1 MYSTATSIQ
10 NSILTQTG
18 TASVNVVGK
27 LNLPSTAAATKT
39 AERDSRR
46 ILEFVA
52 SSFSSTSSAAVNQNF
67 QWRAE
72 PAANDTASPSGTL
85 NLLYGLGTAVPT
97 ETGLTLS
104 SKGIFTF
111 AAGQTFPGA
120 GAGTLT
126 GITTAAGSGLSGGGT
141 TGTLSL
147 KVPAAGITNA
157 MLAELEDYSEQ

>member
-39 AERDSRR
+39 AGADSR
-46 ILEFVA
+46 ILLLFP
-52 SSFSSTSSAAVNQNF
+52 SFSSTKQRSGQPELPVEG
-67 QWRAE
+67 RASRE
-72 PAANDTASPSGTL
+72 RHRQPVGHAE
-85 NLLYGLGTAVPT
+85 LLYGLGTAVPT

-126 GITTAAGSGLSGGGT
+126 GITTAAGSGLSGGRNDRNVEPE
-141 TGTLSL
+141 S
-147 KVPAAGITNA
+147 AGRRHYQRDA
-157 MLAELEDYSEQ
+157 GRLEDYSEQ